1 MKSAFKF
8 MGNVMSFNIKKY
20 RRLKMVPK
28 IKRLLFTTDLSE
40 NARYAFNYAADMA
53 ARNSAGI
60 VILHVLEDIPF
71 NAESALVN
79 MLGEKEYEELK
90 KQHENEAAN
99 DLIGKRSENK
109 LIRNALRNLSRQ
121 TEDKSQY
128 DADDN
133 IEIIVKSGNVVEEII
148 VESEENDCGMIVMAY
163 RSRNMLAETI
173 VGGVCRKVLKRT
185 QKPVL
190 LVPMPDKS

>member
-1 MKSAFKF
+1 
-8 MGNVMSFNIKKY
+8 
-20 RRLKMVPK
+20 MVPK
-28 IKRLLFTTDLSE
+28 IKRILFATDLSE

-53 ARNSAGI
+53 ARHSAGI

-71 NAESALVN
+71 NAESAIMN
-79 MLGEKEYEELK
+79 MLGKKEYEELK
-90 KQHENEAAN
+90 KQHENEVAN
-99 DLIGKRSENK
+99 GLIGKKSENR
-109 LIRNALRNLSRQ
+109 LIRNALRSLSRQ
-121 TEDKSQY
+121 TEDKSQP

-133 IEIIVKSGNVVEEII
+133 IEIIIRSGNVVEEII

-173 VGGVCRKVLKRT
+173 VGGIYRKVLKRT

>member
-1 MKSAFKF
+1 
-8 MGNVMSFNIKKY
+8 
-20 RRLKMVPK
+20 MVPK
-28 IKRLLFTTDLSE
+28 IKRILFATDLSE

-53 ARNSAGI
+53 ARHSAGI

-90 KQHENEAAN
+90 KQHENEVAN
-99 DLIGKRSENK
+99 GLIAKKSENK
-109 LIRNALRNLSRQ
+109 LIRMALGNLSRQ
-121 TEDKSQY
+121 TEDKSQP

-133 IEIIVKSGNVVEEII
+133 IEIIVRSGNVVEEII